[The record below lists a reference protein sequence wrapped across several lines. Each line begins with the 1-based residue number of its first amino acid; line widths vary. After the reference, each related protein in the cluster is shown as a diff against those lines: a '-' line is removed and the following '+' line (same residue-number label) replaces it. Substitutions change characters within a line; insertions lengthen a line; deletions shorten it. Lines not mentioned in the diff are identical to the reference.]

1 MAKMCFSF
9 WSGSLSKSTGPMFNA
24 PPRPLPGLGDH
35 VSRDAHGEFLF
46 PDPCDSAKLL
56 GVGGAE
62 GSLMVALGAG

>member
-1 MAKMCFSF
+1 
-9 WSGSLSKSTGPMFNA
+9 MFNA